1 MAGVPPDSRRAAMAD
16 EAESMTTFAVLRP
29 DGLISY
35 CSAPFAHLLSSEER
49 VVVGTPIGAWLRP
62 VEGAASGWFAVVRQ
76 SEGHLLRT
84 GGVGQFRYRLD
95 PMAGGGAVLHLM
107 HGTGNLDPIYARA
120 FQLNPGLSALSVLDT
135 GEHLDVNDA
144 WLRNME
150 YRRDEVIGRTAS
162 EMQVWEQ
169 GDTSRTEIV
178 RRLREDG
185 KIENFQARMRTRTGK
200 LRDILVS
207 AELVEHA
214 GRKLAFFASHDITE
228 VKKAQEELE
237 ALNRQLEQRIA
248 ERTAEIV
255 RKNRELAEAAE
266 RAQAA
271 NEAKSQFLSVMSHE
285 IRTPLNALLNMA
297 ELLIEDGNPAP
308 AAAHL
313 SGIAS
318 STRALAAIVDDV
330 LDFSR
335 IESGHLEIYPA
346 ATDIG
351 RLCEEA
357 VRGVAPLAHRKGLD
371 IVLTFGQ
378 RLPATA
384 MVDPLRLRQIL
395 FNLVGNAIKYT
406 RKGWIEVRADVTGET
421 AEPQLL
427 VEVTDT
433 GIGIRPND
441 LERIF
446 ERFSRI
452 GADANHEIHG
462 AGLGLN
468 ISAGL
473 ARAMGGTIRVES
485 EVDRGSAFRVT
496 LPLVTCGELA
506 EDPLRQPLQGR
517 VALLGPATR
526 TRAAFEAILKRQGV
540 GACVLDTAEPE
551 LVASSSEMDAALI
564 ILPIASE
571 GLDANG
577 TASLSDWFAAAKAL
591 SDRVLVL
598 APLGNASYRTL
609 AEKSGLRV
617 EAYPLAP
624 PRLLAVLQGRAAPDP
639 RPAPEKEL
647 SLAGIRVLVA
657 DDGEEN
663 RLVAQW
669 VLSASGAQVI
679 TMESG
684 RSAIDCAMRQS
695 FDILL
700 LDLRMPDLSGY
711 ETAVRI
717 RALGGWAAD
726 VPIVAV
732 SANIAPDKAQMQAAG
747 IDGFLAKPF
756 TPTALRAKVQGHLR
770 HSAGDTEPDDSIR
783 TDATPVLDESFLA
796 AQVTY
801 AGPDAVGKAIAGFLG
816 NLDGRLSRIWSG
828 ADARERAD
836 AAHTLAGAAGAL
848 GLLDLATHCRRLASD
863 RGDSPTASLRQDR
876 DILASSARR
885 AVAAL
890 REVRDKLAAGSSRQE

>member
-1 MAGVPPDSRRAAMAD
+1 MAD

-35 CSAPFAHLLSSEER
+35 CSAPFAHLLGSEER

-62 VEGAASGWFAVVRQ
+62 VEGAGSGWFAVVRQ

-107 HGTGNLDPIYARA
+107 QGTGNLDPIYARA

-150 YRRDEVIGRTAS
+150 YRREEVIGRTAS

-318 STRALAAIVDDV
+318 SARALAAIVDDV

-427 VEVTDT
+427 VEVIDT

-526 TRAAFEAILKRQGV
+526 TRSTFEAILKRQGV
-540 GACVLDTAEPE
+540 
-551 LVASSSEMDAALI
+551 
-564 ILPIASE
+564 
-571 GLDANG
+571 
-577 TASLSDWFAAAKAL
+577 
-591 SDRVLVL
+591 
-598 APLGNASYRTL
+598 
-609 AEKSGLRV
+609 
-617 EAYPLAP
+617 
-624 PRLLAVLQGRAAPDP
+624 
-639 RPAPEKEL
+639 
-647 SLAGIRVLVA
+647 
-657 DDGEEN
+657 
-663 RLVAQW
+663 VAQR

-756 TPTALRAKVQGHLR
+756 TPTALRAKVQGHLH

-783 TDATPVLDESFLA
+783 ADATPVLDESFLA

-836 AAHTLAGAAGAL
+836 AAHMLAGAAGAL

-876 DILASSARR
+876 DILASSAGR

-890 REVRDKLAAGSSRQE
+890 REVRDKLAAGSSRQD